1 MSLRFLA
8 DMGVSQSVVE
18 WLRSEGHDAVH
29 LREEGLHRL
38 PDPEVFGKGLEE
50 KRVVITFD
58 LGFGEIVASSRQM
71 VSVIVYRLRNA
82 RASHQVERLESVLSV
97 VSEDLKRGAVVVI
110 EEARHRVRRLPIGE
124 S

>member
-1 MSLRFLA
+1 MALRFLA

-38 PDPEVFGKGLEE
+38 PDPGVFTKGLKE
-50 KRVVITFD
+50 KRIIITFD
-58 LGFGEIVASSRQM
+58 LGFGEIVASSQQM
-71 VSVIVYRLRNA
+71 VSVIVYRVRNA
-82 RASHQVERLESVLSV
+82 RASDQIDRLRTVLSLA
-97 VSEDLKRGAVVVI
+97 SEDLARGAVVAI